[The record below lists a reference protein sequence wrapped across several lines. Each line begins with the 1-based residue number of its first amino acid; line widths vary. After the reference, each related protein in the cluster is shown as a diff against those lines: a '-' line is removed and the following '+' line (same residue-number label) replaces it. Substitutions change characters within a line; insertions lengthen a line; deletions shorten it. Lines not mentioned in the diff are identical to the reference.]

1 MHDVGPDRL
10 PQGTGQVRCEFREEA
25 IPRLFKPG
33 EATYQNLG
41 LAMGVLG
48 VSMLFAA
55 APLSVHVDPA
65 EPGNEE
71 ASEE

>member
-1 MHDVGPDRL
+1 
-10 PQGTGQVRCEFREEA
+10 
-25 IPRLFKPG
+25 
-33 EATYQNLG
+33 LG
-41 LAMGVLG
+41 LAVEALG

-55 APLSVHVDPA
+55 APLAVHVDPA